1 MPKYLFRSRHTP
13 DGAKGLIKDGG
24 TSRRAQAERT
34 VGSVGG
40 KLECFYYAFGA
51 TDVFIIADLPDNASA
66 ASLNLAIAASGA
78 IDSETVVLLTPEEMD
93 EATNKSP
100 AYRAPGAS

>member
-1 MPKYLFRSRHTP
+1 LLTW
-13 DGAKGLIKDGG
+13 
-24 TSRRAQAERT
+24 
-34 VGSVGG
+34 
-40 KLECFYYAFGA
+40 AFGA

-93 EATNKSP
+93 EPPNKSP

>member
-13 DGAKGLIKDGG
+13 EGAKGLLKDGG
-24 TSRRAQAERT
+24 TSRRAESERL

-40 KLECFYYAFGA
+40 KIECFYYAFGA
-51 TDVFIIADLPDNASA
+51 SDVFIIADLPANASA
-66 ASLNLAIAASGA
+66 ASVNLAVAASGA

-93 EATNKSP
+93 DATRKSA
-100 AYRAPGAS
+100 AYRPPGAS